1 MAHELVQENQESR
14 NKLKSLLRGLFQLDT
29 SSDLDF
35 GIYRIM
41 NYKKEDIEE
50 FIEKDLIEEIEK
62 QFKQFKICNGETSSP
77 KNIEENKMAGKIN
90 KNYHDLYLFRDNEA
104 QGELESSNQ
113 IQHQIIDVYNLI
125 YDFFSRYFDKGDF
138 LSRRRYSRKY
148 PYIIPYFGE
157 EVLLHWANHD
167 QYYIKTDEFFKN
179 YSFNVGDS
187 RVSFKIKEAE
197 IESNNSKGEKRYFI
211 PANGHAIEAQKSNV
225 LIWFQY
231 RTLSE
236 EEKKKYGTSNIQDEF
251 IQEIIKK
258 IDAKNNGW
266 KDILLKSNGDGS
278 SLLEKHLKRYVNKNT
293 CDFFIHKN
301 LREFLKSEFE
311 FFIKNEVLDLDEMD
325 AIDEKHL
332 KMIMFKAKAIHGIC
346 HKIIEFLAQIEDFQK
361 TLFEKKKF
369 VMRTDYCMTL
379 DNVPLELYPEIL
391 KNKDQLNVWKTL
403 YGIGE
408 EKQSTITSS
417 FGSKSIY
424 EADIKEHPFL
434 VLDTKF
440 FDQGFKD
447 KLLASFDDLEEA
459 TGGLMI
465 KSENWQALN
474 LMQEK
479 YMEKVKCIY
488 IDPPYNTGKDE
499 FIYKDSYQSSSWL
512 SMMGDRIE
520 NGKNLLKDTGIFFSS
535 IDDNEETRLKSLLDD
550 ILREENF
557 ISKFIW
563 KKRTGSND
571 AKKFYVSVDHEYIIA
586 YAKTAQFT
594 FRGITKDFSNYA
606 NSDNDPRGPWARDNL
621 TCNKTREERPNL
633 FYPITDIDTGIVYQC
648 NPNRVWAY
656 EKERMIRIIKEK
668 KVLFPKN
675 GKGTPMYKRHLSEVR
690 SDRKPLSTWII
701 TTSDVNNNEDEI
713 ANLKFPINSQAT
725 KELLQLFGK
734 QVFDHPKS
742 VQLVKG
748 LAEQTI
754 ELNDTI
760 LDFFAGSGTTAH
772 AVLNLN
778 IEDKGHRKYILIEI
792 GNYFDS
798 VIKPRIQKVMYS
810 KDWKDGKPQ
819 SKDGIS
825 HIFKYQYLEQY
836 EDTLNNIIFSD
847 LSKTSQE
854 TLDGFDDY
862 FLKYMLEYETR
873 ESPARLAVKQFE
885 NPFDYKLKITS
896 GGEERIETVDLVE
909 TFNYLIG
916 LKVERIRVFENNNRK
931 YRVVFGKKEDNKIVV
946 VWRSIEGINYE
957 KDNDFVE
964 NTILKNE
971 KFNTIYIN
979 GKDSLIPGAE
989 PIEPEFKRLMGA

>member
-1 MAHELVQENQESR
+1 
-14 NKLKSLLRGLFQLDT
+14 
-29 SSDLDF
+29 
-35 GIYRIM
+35 
-41 NYKKEDIEE
+41 
-50 FIEKDLIEEIEK
+50 
-62 QFKQFKICNGETSSP
+62 
-77 KNIEENKMAGKIN
+77 MAGKIN
-90 KNYHDLYLFRDNEA
+90 KNYHDLCLFRDDET
-104 QGELESSNQ
+104 QGESEFVNQ
-113 IQHQIIDVYNLI
+113 NQGQINDVYNLI

-138 LSRRRYSRKY
+138 LSKKRYGAKNHY
-148 PYIIPYFGE
+148 MIPYNGE

-179 YSFNVGDS
+179 YSFKVGDS

-197 IESNNSKGEKRYFI
+197 TEINNNKGEKKYFI
-211 PANGHAIEAQKSNV
+211 PANGHAIEAQKGNV
-225 LIWFQY
+225 LTIWFQY
-231 RTLSE
+231 RALSE
-236 EEKKKYGTSNIQDEF
+236 EEKKKYGTKNIQDDF
-251 IQEIIKK
+251 IQEVIKK
-258 IDAKNNGW
+258 INTKNNGW
-266 KDILLKSNGDGS
+266 KAALLKSNGDGS
-278 SLLEKHLKRYVNKNT
+278 SLLEKHLRRYVNKNT

-301 LREFLKSEFE
+301 LRGFLNHELE
-311 FFIKNEVLDLDEMD
+311 FFIKNEVLDLDEMELM
-325 AIDEKHL
+325 DEQCL
-332 KMIMFKAKAIHGIC
+332 RLSMAKAKAIREIC
-346 HKIIEFLAQIEDFQK
+346 KNIIEFLSQIEDFQK
-361 TLFEKKKF
+361 MLFEKKKF
-369 VMRTDYCMTL
+369 VVRTDYCMTL
-379 DNVPLELYPEIL
+379 DNVPYELYPEIL
-391 KNKDQLNVWKTL
+391 KNKDQLNEWKKL

-408 EKQSTITSS
+408 EQQSTITL
-417 FGSKSIY
+417 FGSKSID
-424 EADIKEHPFL
+424 EAYVKEHPFL
-434 VLDTKF
+434 VIDTKF

-447 KLLASFDDLEEA
+447 KLLTSFDDLEEA
-459 TGGLMI
+459 TSGLMI
-465 KSENWQALN
+465 KSENWQAMN
-474 LMQEK
+474 LIQEK
-479 YMEKVKCIY
+479 YREKVKCIY
-488 IDPPYNTGKDE
+488 IDPPYNTRNDE

-520 NGKNLLKDTGIFFSS
+520 NGKNLLKDAGIFFSS
-535 IDDNEETRLKSLLDD
+535 IDDNEETRLKSLLDS
-550 ILREENF
+550 ILREDNF
-557 ISKFIW
+557 ISKFVW

-586 YAKTAQFT
+586 YAKTAQFS
-594 FRGITKDFSNYA
+594 FRGITKNLSNYA
-606 NSDNDPRGPWARDNL
+606 NSDDDPRGPWARDNL

-701 TTSDVNNNEDEI
+701 TTSDVNNNEDET

-748 LAEQTI
+748 LTEQTI
-754 ELNDTI
+754 ESNDTI

-792 GNYFDS
+792 GNYFDT

-810 KDWKDGKPQ
+810 KDWKEGKPQ

-825 HIFKYQYLEQY
+825 HMFKYQYLEQY

-847 LSKTSQE
+847 LSNTAQE

-862 FLKYMLEYETR
+862 FLRYMLDYETR
-873 ESPARLAVKQFE
+873 ESPPRLAVKQFE
-885 NPFDYKLKITS
+885 NPFDYKLKVTS

-909 TFNYLIG
+909 TFNYLLG
-916 LKVERIRVFENNNRK
+916 LEVERIRVFEDNNRK
-931 YRVVFGKKEDNKIVV
+931 YRVVFGRKGNDKIVV
-946 VWRSIEGINYE
+946 IWRSIEGIDYT
-957 KDNDFVE
+957 KDKDFVE
-964 NTILKNE
+964 KIILKDENL
-971 KFNTIYIN
+971 NSIYIN